1 MDLRGGREAL
11 GGDALRKARRLLERS
26 CAKSAAKALIAIDD
40 VAKSCDTDASAFVKA
55 AERAVREGGDDE
67 KRCMLL
73 ELATLDA
80 DVGKAQL
87 QREMERAARDEA
99 DIERD
104 AQAKS
109 NQGYPCVAELHH
121 NPLK

>member
-55 AERAVREGGDDE
+55 AERAVRDVVVMRCQSQDDPEDRFAFLDNLEKAFGGPLDTE
-67 KRCMLL
+67 LQGMLSV
-73 ELATLDA
+73 AFFKI
-80 DVGKAQL
+80 VRK
-87 QREMERAARDEA
+87 QRQRWPQR
-99 DIERD
+99 
-104 AQAKS
+104 
-109 NQGYPCVAELHH
+109 P
-121 NPLK
+121 